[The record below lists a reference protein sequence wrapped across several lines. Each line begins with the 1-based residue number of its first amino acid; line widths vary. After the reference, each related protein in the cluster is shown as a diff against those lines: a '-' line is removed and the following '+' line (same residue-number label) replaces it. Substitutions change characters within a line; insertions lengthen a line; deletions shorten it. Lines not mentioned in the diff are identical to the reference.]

1 MRRNF
6 LCTKPIACYC
16 YIGCV
21 NAILALWIYV
31 DLSNPKRWHTLPNGL
46 WRTRE
51 QSQERTREG
60 EKTPSE
66 QKKQKAID
74 IFPFSVPNWQIFVLD
89 ARFFILCA
97 FSI

>member
-1 MRRNF
+1 MQYWHFGFMWTCRTQNDGTHYQMDF
-6 LCTKPIACYC
+6 GA
-16 YIGCV
+16 
-21 NAILALWIYV
+21 LA
-31 DLSNPKRWHTLPNGL
+31 NKAKRE
-46 WRTRE
+46 RE
-51 QSQERTREG
+51 K